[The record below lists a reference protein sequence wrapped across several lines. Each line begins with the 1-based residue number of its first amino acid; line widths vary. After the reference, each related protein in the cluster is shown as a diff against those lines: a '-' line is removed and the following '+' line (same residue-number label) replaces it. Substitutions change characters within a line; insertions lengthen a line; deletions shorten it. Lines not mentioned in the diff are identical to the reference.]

1 MRLPPAL
8 LPVVAL
14 LVAAAPP
21 ESAPRYVPATGWR
34 DNHWAVPFHEDWFS
48 GDLQAMQEP
57 PLATAGDLGPLRRRF
72 RLLVLPTFD
81 HPFAFRL
88 DEDAGGRAMLREVML
103 DGRGGYAPG
112 RIAKQSERMLTR
124 HETAGIDRAIDAAKL
139 KSLPMEAPQQPVRN
153 GMITVC
159 ADGTMYVFELLDRN
173 GRLFLLRGCFT
184 PEKPLRT
191 LIGALYAL
199 DPQTDWKAASH
210 QDWRR

>member
-1 MRLPPAL
+1 MRLPLAL

-14 LVAAAPP
+14 LAAAPP
-21 ESAPRYVPATGWR
+21 ESAPRYVPTTGWR
-34 DNHWAVPFHEDWFS
+34 DNDWAVSFHENWFG

-88 DEDAGGRAMLREVML
+88 DEDAGGRATLREVML
-103 DGRGGYAPG
+103 DGRGGYEPG

-139 KSLPMEAPQQPVRN
+139 KSLPMEAPPPRVRN

-159 ADGTMYVFELLDRN
+159 ADGTMYVFELLD
-173 GRLFLLRGCFT
+173 GKDRLFLLRGCLT

-199 DPQTDWKAASH
+199 DPQTDWKAVAR